1 PASEESPAKPAQN
14 CPGSRKLS
22 YLLPGCPHPMP
33 SYRIPSDDR
42 IRDSLV
48 RVLSTRP
55 MVDSQ
60 RRLKQLIEKDLKGDE
75 KYRVGEPRLRHLAI
89 ESGLVDLEIRCRDT
103 EEMRSLI
110 KCPVCGARLKKLR
123 NMTVYGGTVTLR
135 YPCERCKYWTG
146 L

>member
-1 PASEESPAKPAQN
+1 
-14 CPGSRKLS
+14 
-22 YLLPGCPHPMP
+22 MP

-48 RVLSTRP
+48 RVLSTRT

-75 KYRVGEPRLRHLAI
+75 KYRVGEPRLRHLEI

-103 EEMRSLI
+103 EDMRSLI
-110 KCPVCGARLKKLR
+110 KCSVCGARLTMVR
-123 NMTVYGGTVTLR
+123 TMPVYDGTRTR
-135 YPCERCKYWTG
+135 G
-146 L
+146 S

>member
-1 PASEESPAKPAQN
+1 
-14 CPGSRKLS
+14 
-22 YLLPGCPHPMP
+22 MP

-60 RRLKQLIEKDLKGDE
+60 RRLKKLIEKDLKGDE
-75 KYRVGEPRLRHLAI
+75 KYRVGEPRLRQLAI

-103 EEMRSLI
+103 EKMQSLI
-110 KCPVCGARLKKLR
+110 KCPVYGARLKKVR
-123 NMTVYGGTVTLR
+123 NITVYGGTVTLG
-135 YPCERCKYWTG
+135 YPCQPFQPLTG
-146 L
+146 CRRQWPAPDIF

>member
-1 PASEESPAKPAQN
+1 
-14 CPGSRKLS
+14 
-22 YLLPGCPHPMP
+22 MP

-110 KCPVCGARLKKLR
+110 KCPVCGVMIPPDVRWSMCPWLTTLPGVFRAGSR
-123 NMTVYGGTVTLR
+123 MTSFSAS
-135 YPCERCKYWTG
+135 WTRMPPSYRTRITIAS
-146 L
+146 

>member
-1 PASEESPAKPAQN
+1 
-14 CPGSRKLS
+14 
-22 YLLPGCPHPMP
+22 MP

-110 KCPVCGARLKKLR
+110 KCPVCGARLKKVR
-123 NMTVYGGTVTLR
+123 NMTVYGGTVTLGYR
-135 YPCERCKYWTG
+135 CERGQDRTG
-146 L
+146 CGRRGPTRDLFHGGQG